1 MCGIVACL
9 LNDNAATVLLECVRK
24 LEYRGYDSV
33 GIATL
38 SGDIYI
44 KKMKEK

>member
-9 LNDNAATVLLECVRK
+9 LNDKAAPVLLECVRR

-44 KKMKEK
+44 KRVKVI